1 MVRRILEIGSG
12 VAVGYATQVLT
23 SVGWEV
29 TKVIPSGYDFLAE
42 MQSRW
47 GGGTGGASVFLDK
60 NKRVVD
66 SDDFDI
72 LVNAPDFDVVIGD
85 FSKRNIDQFA
95 LPTNVFSSLDVGCS
109 LLSLTSFGLDQ
120 LLSNQPHSD
129 LILQAASSLLYLTG
143 EHHQAPQ
150 QLPPY
155 TAQMS
160 GGLAASSAAIAA
172 VRAYRLDKQVR
183 RIDLSIVEA
192 LAIHS
197 FTQSASYVHRGE
209 IARREP
215 EIKEGLRVVPTL
227 DGYVYCAP
235 GATASMRMDG
245 IADLINEPRLKN
257 EKFQTAVG
265 RKDNYE
271 EFVNLFVPPF
281 KQLTAREWFLRAEEL
296 HLTFSLIRTIDELF
310 SCEQLN
316 ERDVWTEIRTSAGES
331 VRIPGTPFFAKPAF

>member
-1 MVRRILEIGSG
+1 MTRRILEIDSG
-12 VAVGYATQVLT
+12 VAAGYATQVLT
-23 SVGWEV
+23 TVGWSV
-29 TKVIPSGYDFLAE
+29 TKVILGGINSLSGME
-42 MQSRW
+42 SRW
-47 GGGTGGASVFLDK
+47 GGGTGGASAFLDK
-60 NKRVVD
+60 NKRIVD
-66 SDDFDI
+66 SNKFDI
-72 LVNAPDFDVVIGD
+72 LLNSQDFDVVIGD
-85 FSKRNIDQFA
+85 FSERNLQQFE
-95 LPTNVFSSLDVGCS
+95 LPASVFNSLKVGCS
-109 LLSLTSFGLDQ
+109 VISLTSFGLDQ
-120 LLSNQPHSD
+120 PLSNRPHAD

-155 TAQMS
+155 TAEMS
-160 GGLAASSAAIAA
+160 GGLAASSAVIAA
-172 VRAYRLDKQVR
+172 VRAHRLDKQVR

-215 EIKEGLRVVPTL
+215 EVKEGLRVVPTF

-245 IADLINEPRLKN
+245 LADLINEPRLKN
-257 EKFQTAVG
+257 EKFQTAEG
-265 RKDNYE
+265 RKNNYE

-281 KQLTAREWFLRAEEL
+281 KKLSAMEWFLRAEEL

-316 ERDVWTEIRTSAGES
+316 ERDIWAKINTSTGDT
-331 VRIPGTPFFAKPAF
+331 VRIPGVPFFAEPEF

>member
-1 MVRRILEIGSG
+1 MKFHSCLSIKRFEKNSFTTLSPNTLRIRLG
-12 VAVGYATQVLT
+12 VFSLTVLSTINEAPLVGVDVTTFPDT
-23 SVGWEV
+23 SVPV
-29 TKVIPSGYDFLAE
+29 ANVIAPVPSPV
-42 MQSRW
+42 
-47 GGGTGGASVFLDK
+47 GTLYEYVYT
-60 NKRVVD
+60 VV
-66 SDDFDI
+66 DDFDI

-109 LLSLTSFGLDQ
+109 LISLTSFGLDQ

-197 FTQSASYVHRGE
+197 FTQ
-209 IARREP
+209 P
-215 EIKEGLRVVPTL
+215 LL
-227 DGYVYCAP
+227 
-235 GATASMRMDG
+235 
-245 IADLINEPRLKN
+245 
-257 EKFQTAVG
+257 
-265 RKDNYE
+265 
-271 EFVNLFVPPF
+271 
-281 KQLTAREWFLRAEEL
+281 AE
-296 HLTFSLIRTIDELF
+296 
-310 SCEQLN
+310 
-316 ERDVWTEIRTSAGES
+316 
-331 VRIPGTPFFAKPAF
+331 

>member
-1 MVRRILEIGSG
+1 MPRRILEIGSG
-12 VAVGYATQVLT
+12 IATGYATQVLT
-23 SVGWEV
+23 SVGWDV
-29 TKVIPSGYDFLAE
+29 TKVIPSGYDSLAE
-42 MQSRW
+42 MESRW
-47 GGGTGGASVFLDK
+47 GGGRGGASLFLDK

-66 SDDFDI
+66 SNNFDI
-72 LVNAPDFDVVIGD
+72 SINSENFDVVIGD
-85 FSKRNIDQFA
+85 FSERNLHQFE
-95 LPTNVFSSLDVGCS
+95 LPASVFDSLKVGCS
-109 LLSLTSFGLDQ
+109 LISLTSFGLDQ
-120 LLSNQPHSD
+120 SLSNRAHSD

-155 TAQMS
+155 TAEMS
-160 GGLAASSAAIAA
+160 GGLAASSAVIAS

-215 EIKEGLRVVPTL
+215 EVKEGLRVVPTL

-245 IADLINEPRLKN
+245 LADLINEPRLKS
-257 EKFQTAVG
+257 EKFQTAEG
-265 RKDNYE
+265 RKNNYE

-281 KQLTAREWFLRAEEL
+281 KQLSAMEWFLRAEEL

-316 ERDVWTEIRTSAGES
+316 ERGIWSEMKTQTGDT
-331 VRIPGTPFFAKPAF
+331 VRIPGAPFFSEPTL

>member
-1 MVRRILEIGSG
+1 MARKILEIDSG
-12 VAVGYATQVLT
+12 VAAGYASQVLT

-29 TKVIPSGYDFLAE
+29 TKVIPDGHNSLTE
-42 MQSRW
+42 LQSRW
-47 GGGTGGASVFLDK
+47 GGGAGGASLFLDK
-60 NKRVVD
+60 NKELVD
-66 SDDFDI
+66 SSDFDI
-72 LVNAPDFDVVIGD
+72 LNNASDFDVVIGD
-85 FSKRNIDQFA
+85 FSRRNIKQFA
-95 LPTNVFSSLDVGCS
+95 LAEDVFNSLDVGCT
-109 LLSLTSFGLDQ
+109 LISLTSFGLDQ
-120 LLSNQPHSD
+120 SLSDQPHSD

-160 GGLAASSAAIAA
+160 GGLAAASAAIAG
-172 VRAYRLDKQVR
+172 VRAYRLDKTVR

-245 IADLINEPRLKN
+245 IAELINEPRLKD
-257 EKFQTAVG
+257 EKFQTALG

-271 EFVNLFVPPF
+271 EFVHLFVPPF
-281 KQLTAREWFLRAEEL
+281 KKRTAKEWFIRAEEL

-316 ERDVWTEIRTSAGES
+316 ERDVWTEIETPRGGSAK
-331 VRIPGTPFFAKPAF
+331 IPSAPFFSEPAF